1 MIRPSWGTKRYHATI
16 VWLGSKVMRQ
26 RLPYT
31 RSCLLA
37 VALALAAAGC
47 SDKEISVQGPA
58 SSVPVAQEPKRAEQ
72 IVPGSR
78 GDAEAPAADAMASA
92 NTPPPPPAYSGGLH
106 AEMKPQ
112 AASKALAA
120 SPMVAGYSHDMA
132 RMYAP
137 AVQQPQNTENYA
149 AIEGY
154 PVKQAAAEPVST
166 FSVDVDT
173 GAYSNVRRYLNQ
185 GTLPPSDAVRVE
197 ELVNYFDY
205 AYQPPADRAQPFSV
219 ATEVARTPWNPETY
233 LLKIG
238 LKGYEAPRESRPA
251 ANLVFLIDVS
261 GSMDEPNKLPLLVS
275 SLKMLTNQ
283 LRDDDRISMVVY
295 AGAAGVVLE
304 PTRGSDR
311 AAVLAAL
318 EQLQAGGSTAGGQG
332 IALAYAMAEKS
343 FVKGGIN
350 RIILASD
357 GDFNVGDT
365 RVGTLKDFVA
375 RKRDTG
381 VSLTV
386 LGFGTGNLNDEM
398 AEQLADAGN
407 GAYAYI
413 DSIQEARKVLVEQA
427 GSTLFTIAK
436 DTKIQIEFNPA
447 VVAEYRLIGYEN
459 RLLKTEDFNNDKI
472 DAGDIGAGHTV
483 TALYEVALVGSK
495 GLKTD
500 PLRYA
505 AAKGEANPSAKEFA
519 FVKLRY
525 KLPNQDTS
533 KLIEIPLARALLD
546 KATAPSADFR
556 FAAAVAAFGQ
566 KLRHGAYLGDFGYD
580 RIAALASEG
589 RGSDK
594 QGYRVEFINL
604 VKTAAALDGGI
615 RTSQAP
621 AD

>member
-1 MIRPSWGTKRYHATI
+1 
-16 VWLGSKVMRQ
+16 MRQ

-31 RSCLLA
+31 RVCLFAFAGALVLA
-37 VALALAAAGC
+37 TAGC
-47 SDKEISVQGPA
+47 SDKEASAPRPA
-58 SSVPVAQEPKRAEQ
+58 ASVPVASGQPAPEP

-78 GDAEAPAADAMASA
+78 DDFKAPAAV
-92 NTPPPPPAYSGGLH
+92 PPPPPSVENVIVSARKR
-106 AEMKPQ
+106 AEVMQPAPVGSAMMKDK
-112 AASKALAA
+112 SDALAGGYVA
-120 SPMVAGYSHDMA
+120 SPQMMRYSPSLRQA
-132 RMYAP
+132 E
-137 AVQQPQNTENYA
+137 NTEKYA
-149 AIEGY
+149 AIEGN

-185 GTLPPSDAVRVE
+185 GALPPSDAVRVE

-205 AYQPPADRAQPFSV
+205 AYQPPADKARPFSV

-311 AAVLAAL
+311 ATVLAAL

-365 RVGTLKDFVA
+365 RVGTLKNFVA

-495 GLKTD
+495 GLKVD

-525 KLPNQDTS
+525 KLPNQDAS